1 LVLAALVRQAILA
14 GQMAPTRRFQ
24 PLPQRAGA
32 LVERKLLLL
41 VLAQRAALEAA
52 HDGEALAEQETLLA
66 LAPRK
71 ATLAGIR
78 LEANLPEAEAAVAQ
92 LPLALLLQQAQVAQA
107 AQVRHLRF
115 LVLASHMQA
124 AAEAGGTP
132 TVVLLF
138 PARLGDQAAAA
149 VAAVIPLELQGQ
161 LIPAAAVA
169 EQAHSPQISLQA
181 AQAALAS

>member
-1 LVLAALVRQAILA
+1 
-14 GQMAPTRRFQ
+14 
-24 PLPQRAGA
+24 
-32 LVERKLLLL
+32 
-41 VLAQRAALEAA
+41 
-52 HDGEALAEQETLLA
+52 
-66 LAPRK
+66 
-71 ATLAGIR
+71 

-124 AAEAGGTP
+124 AAEAAGTP

-161 LIPAAAVA
+161 LIPAGAEA
-169 EQAHSPQISLQA
+169 EQAQA
-181 AQAALAS
+181 PEMRLQAALAAPAL